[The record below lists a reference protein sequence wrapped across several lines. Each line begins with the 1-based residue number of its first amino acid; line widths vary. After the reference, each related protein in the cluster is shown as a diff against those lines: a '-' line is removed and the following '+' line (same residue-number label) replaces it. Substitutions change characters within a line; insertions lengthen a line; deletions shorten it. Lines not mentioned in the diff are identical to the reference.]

1 MWRSHCYATAALA
14 HKIAEVKHRAHY
26 KRYGDDAFVVVRAF
40 GSSLRREDRVTRLI
54 VFGAADLWAERAS

>member
-26 KRYGDDAFVVVRAF
+26 KRYGDDAFVVVRA
-40 GSSLRREDRVTRLI
+40 GGNPRREDRVNKLI
-54 VFGAADLWAERAS
+54 VFCPADLWAGRTS